1 MEILQKTLA
10 AIPGL
15 DERAMDYARAH
26 WNSIQAGQLG
36 ELAELVVQAAGI
48 SGKTVP
54 DIRKKCMI
62 LAAADHGVARQGVSA
77 YPIETTIHMT
87 KNYLIPKGA
96 GANALA
102 NYCHADMVVVD
113 VGIAADMSGTPGLI
127 DRKIAWG
134 TKDFTVEPAMTKEQ
148 AVQAIETGIEIV
160 EEQIKKG
167 YRVFSV
173 GEMGIGNTTSAAA
186 MVCVFCGLSA
196 EEATGRGTNISDQ
209 RLIKKVDI
217 VRKAVALHQP
227 DKEDGLAVIA
237 ALGGFE
243 LAALTGVMLGAAA
256 NHSLVIIDGFNAT
269 AAALGARALC
279 KDVTGYIMAS
289 HLSAEKAHQR
299 ALKELGL
306 HSYIDLGFR
315 LGEASGASIQ
325 MKMLDCAIQIYQD
338 THPVGGTENDK

>member
-1 MEILQKTLA
+1 
-10 AIPGL
+10 
-15 DERAMDYARAH
+15 MDYARAH

>member
-1 MEILQKTLA
+1 MKVLERTLA
-10 AIPGL
+10 AIQGL
-15 DERAMDYARAH
+15 DKEAMEFAKQR
-26 WNSIQAGQLG
+26 WTMLQAGELG
-36 ELAELVVQAAGI
+36 SLQEMVIQAAGV
-48 SGKTVP
+48 SGESIP
-54 DIRKKCMI
+54 PIPKKCMI

-102 NYCHADMVVVD
+102 NYCEADMVVVD
-113 VGIAADMSGTPGLI
+113 VGIAADMTGVPGLI

-186 MVCVFCGLSA
+186 MVSVFCGLTA
-196 EEATGRGTNISDQ
+196 DEATGRGTNISDE
-209 RLIKKVDI
+209 RLLKKVEI

-227 DKEDGLAVIA
+227 DKKDGLGVIS

-243 LAALTGVMLGAAA
+243 LAMLTGVMLGAAA

-269 AAALGARALC
+269 AAALGARAIC
-279 KDVTGYIMAS
+279 AEVTGYIMAS
-289 HLSAEKAHQR
+289 HLSAEKAHQM

-325 MKMLDCAIQIYQD
+325 MKMLDCALRIYQD
-338 THPVGGTENDK
+338 SEPLGGK